1 MPSQTVT
8 ASAAPY
14 SSPAPSP
21 DSVRALFYAVGLAD
35 PELMPRLIAPLGK
48 LGVVPCRVHASREE
62 GDGTELSVELRFR
75 DLSGHV
81 ARQIEAALRRT
92 IGVRQVIV
100 AIEAA

>member
-1 MPSQTVT
+1 MPSQTAA
-8 ASAAPY
+8 ASAASQ
-14 SSPAPSP
+14 SSSAP

-62 GDGTELSVELRFR
+62 GDGSELSVELRFR

-81 ARQIEAALRRT
+81 ARQIESALRRT
-92 IGVRQVIV
+92 VGVRQVIV